1 MAQTLTVAP
10 VILLGVGKVGRAL
23 VELVIAGRD
32 RLANRKGI
40 EIRFIGVADS
50 TGALIDPAGLTDP
63 KLTRLL
69 SAKSAGRVIADLPNG
84 SPLSELDALLGPETI
99 IVDATASDATYPLL
113 TAALANGC
121 GVVLA
126 NKRPLVRPWSEAEVF
141 FSHRHVGYE
150 ATVGAGLPV
159 ISTLCA
165 LLDTGD
171 RIAAIDGLVSGTLGY
186 LLNEVEAGIPYSI
199 ALSRA
204 HASGYTE
211 PDPRDDLSGTDV
223 ARKGVILA
231 RTAGWPLELDD
242 LPPSP
247 LYPPEL
253 AALPVEEFMQ
263 AAARLDE
270 EYARKAEQARCAGKT
285 LRYLVRVSAEGGEVG
300 LTAVGRESV
309 LVRLHGPENAVVIR
323 SDFYSDTPLSVCGP
337 GAGPRVTASG
347 VLKNVIEIAIELRKE
362 RE

>member
-1 MAQTLTVAP
+1 MAQRLEVAP
-10 VILLGVGKVGRAL
+10 VILLGAGKVGRAL

-32 RLANRKGI
+32 RLANRRGI
-40 EIRFIGVADS
+40 AIEFRGVADS
-50 TGALIDPAGLTDP
+50 TGAIIEPAGLTDSE
-63 KLTRLL
+63 LTRLL
-69 SAKSAGRVIADLPNG
+69 SAKSAGGTIADLPNG
-84 SPLSELDALLGPETI
+84 VPLSELDALLEPGTI
-99 IVDATASDATYPLL
+99 VVDATASDATHPLL
-113 TAALANGC
+113 SAALASGC

-141 FSHRHVGYE
+141 FSHHHVGYE

-159 ISTLCA
+159 ISTLRA

-171 RIAAIDGLVSGTLGY
+171 RIAAITGLVSGTLGY
-186 LLNEVEAGIPYSI
+186 LLSEIEAGTPYSV

-204 HASGYTE
+204 RASGYTE
-211 PDPRDDLSGTDV
+211 PDPRDDLSGMDV

-242 LPPSP
+242 LPVTP

-263 AAARLDE
+263 SAARLDE
-270 EYARKAEQARCAGKT
+270 EYARKTDQARCAGKA
-285 LRYLVRVSAEGGEVG
+285 LRYLVRVSTEGGEVG
-300 LTAVGRESV
+300 LTAVNRDTV
-309 LVRLHGPENAVVIR
+309 LARLHGPENAIVIE
-323 SDFYSDTPLSVCGP
+323 SEFYREPPLSVCGP

-347 VLKNVIEIAIELRKE
+347 VLKDVIEIAIGLRKE
-362 RE
+362 PE